1 MHLHTIT
8 YSNRQSAIE
17 VARKHLGDDVVILH
31 SFKARD
37 GNKAILA
44 VDNEQTESVD
54 INVIETTREHSA
66 RAQGSPANNE
76 LSINNQILALA
87 KKLDALSERLDR
99 YETPDIENVA
109 VQESLFSS
117 VLESEINNRSA
128 ASTHNPGLDLN
139 IDTAKPAV
147 ERKTGI
153 TSSFEANMHDVVAN
167 FGEDIGAL
175 IKYATRK
182 PGCLV
187 TSNYAPDD
195 LSNECAILGQKPSF
209 EPLGVLAK

>member
-8 YSNRQSAIE
+8 YSSRQSAIE

-44 VDNEQTESVD
+44 VDNELTESVGID
-54 INVIETTREHSA
+54 DIETQQERSDRAEGSA
-66 RAQGSPANNE
+66 ANKE

-109 VQESLFSS
+109 VQESLFSN

-128 ASTHNPGLDLN
+128 ASTHNPELDLH
-139 IDTAKPAV
+139 IGTAKPAV
-147 ERKTGI
+147 QSNAGT
-153 TSSFEANMHDVVAN
+153 TSSFEANMRDVVAN
-167 FGEDIGAL
+167 FEEDIGAL
-175 IKYATRK
+175 INYATRK
-182 PGCLV
+182 PGCLM
-187 TSNYAPDD
+187 TSNNAPNDI
-195 LSNECAILGQKPSF
+195 SNECVVLGQKSSF

>member
-8 YSNRQSAIE
+8 YSSRQSAIE

-44 VDNEQTESVD
+44 VDNELTQAVD
-54 INVIETTREHSA
+54 TDVIETQQERSD
-66 RAQGSPANNE
+66 RAEGSPANHE

-109 VQESLFSS
+109 VQESLFSNI
-117 VLESEINNRSA
+117 LESEINNRSA
-128 ASTHNPGLDLN
+128 ASTHSPEIDLD
-139 IDTAKPAV
+139 IGAAKPAIQA
-147 ERKTGI
+147 KAGI

-167 FGEDIGAL
+167 FEEDIGAL

-182 PGCLV
+182 PGCLGL
-187 TSNYAPDD
+187 SNNAPDD
-195 LSNECAILGQKPSF
+195 LSNECAVLEQQSPF
-209 EPLGVLAK
+209 ESLGVLAK

>member
-8 YSNRQSAIE
+8 YSSRQSAIE
-17 VARKHLGDDVVILH
+17 VARKHLGEDVVILH

-44 VDNEQTESVD
+44 VDNELTESVD
-54 INVIETTREHSA
+54 IKTQQERSD
-66 RAQGSPANNE
+66 RAEGSPTHKE

-99 YETPDIENVA
+99 YEAPDIENVA
-109 VQESLFSS
+109 VQESLFSN

-128 ASTHNPGLDLN
+128 ASTHNPELDLH
-139 IDTAKPAV
+139 IGTAKPA
-147 ERKTGI
+147 EQSNAGT
-153 TSSFEANMHDVVAN
+153 TSSFEANMRDVVAN
-167 FGEDIGAL
+167 FEEDIGAL
-175 IKYATRK
+175 INYATRK
-182 PGCLV
+182 PGCLM
-187 TSNYAPDD
+187 TSDNAPDD
-195 LSNECAILGQKPSF
+195 LSSECVVLGQKSSF